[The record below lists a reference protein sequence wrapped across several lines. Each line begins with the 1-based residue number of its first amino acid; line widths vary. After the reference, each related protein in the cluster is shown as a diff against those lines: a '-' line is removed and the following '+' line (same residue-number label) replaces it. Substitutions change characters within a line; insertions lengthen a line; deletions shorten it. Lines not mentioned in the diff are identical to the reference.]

1 MQEKY
6 SILHLEGGIGKNI
19 LATSVVSSLKS
30 SDPQRKIILVTAWP
44 QVWFNNPNV
53 DQIYVLGQTANFY
66 KNFISG
72 KDVKIYRQEPYHTET
87 YLLKKEHLILT
98 WCRLCG
104 VEWNRQMPQ
113 LFFSP
118 LELEYLKLKVF
129 NGVNKPIMMIQGN
142 GGGPEGRPYSWYRDL
157 PYNTIKEVV
166 DYFKKD
172 YHIFQIGYD
181 NQPLVE
187 GCHRLNGDLREM
199 LGVWVFSQKRL
210 MIDSFGQHACAALGL
225 KGVVCWIGNNPGILG
240 YDIHTN
246 IKFDADPKFD
256 TLHSSYLED
265 ADIGGNPVQYPF
277 DTLDIFNTQEIIQE
291 LIKQ

>member
-6 SILHLEGGIGKNI
+6 SILHLEGGVGKNI

-30 SDPQRKIILVTAWP
+30 ADPGRKIIIVTAWP
-44 QVWFNNPNV
+44 QVWFNNPDV

-72 KDVKIYRQEPYHTET
+72 KDVKIYRQEPYHTEN
-87 YLLKKEHLILT
+87 YLLKKEHLILS

-104 VEWNRQMPQ
+104 VEWNGKLPQ
-113 LFFSP
+113 LYFSP

-129 NGVNKPIMMIQGN
+129 NGVTKPIMIIQGN

-157 PYNTIKEVV
+157 PYGTIKEVV
-166 DYFKKD
+166 DYFKND
-172 YHIFQIGYD
+172 YHIYQMGYE
-181 NQPLVE
+181 NQVLVE
-187 GCHRLNGDLREM
+187 GAHRLTGDLREM
-199 LGVWVFSQKRL
+199 LGVWIFSQKRL
-210 MIDSFGQHACAALGL
+210 LIDSFGQHACAALRL
-225 KGVVCWIGNNPGILG
+225 KAVVCWIGNNPAILG
-240 YDIHTN
+240 YDQHTN
-246 IKFDADPKFD
+246 IRFEAPPKFD

-265 ADIGGNPVQYPF
+265 ADIGGNPIQYPF
-277 DTLDIFNTQEIIQE
+277 DTLDIFNNQEIIQE